1 MNNNNNNNCNI
12 NSNNN
17 NEKNLPIIVI
27 KKIINYL
34 IYKDY
39 NYIKKLF
46 FISKNLQTFIINQI
60 IFFGFD
66 NLKSLKSFSNN
77 NDNSKSKQLLEEI
90 EKIEIKDQLIKS
102 FNMETYLNFKNLKEW
117 KLTYTI
123 GIKHKQIPNRIEC
136 ESIEQVSNNLLKS
149 NKFKIS
155 YTTNDYYYFKN
166 HFNTSNCFNVLKKI
180 KLKSFSIDIDT
191 LNTILNNS
199 IHLESLEI
207 ILYFN
212 PAMNFQFFGGNQF
225 YNTLEHERKFKKLE
239 SLLSSSSSHLVDN
252 NLKNSLKS
260 FSIEIEQNH
269 SKLNYDNNYKSFC
282 SKTIPNILK
291 SPFQNISKI
300 YFKDINFNGSSLN
313 FFSSLSRDNI
323 TKLKL
328 VNCFHDGDGGGS
340 DNSEDSFNYLLN
352 YLNENQNLKRL
363 SISYNNFIDKENKLA
378 AILKTHKSL
387 SKIDIS
393 YTAIQL
399 NPLLNSIIYN
409 QWKFIKLTISGNS
422 NPSIFFSSIHSI
434 ETLDLLSKLLITPIN
449 SFNSLVIKYRFPLGE
464 TRFLS
469 KEFIEKLLLL

>member
-1 MNNNNNNNCNI
+1 MNNN
-12 NSNNN
+12 SNN
-17 NEKNLPIIVI
+17 NEKNLPIIII

-60 IFFGFD
+60 SFFGFD

-77 NDNSKSKQLLEEI
+77 NDNGKSKQLLEEI

-102 FNMETYLNFKNLKEW
+102 FNMEAYLNFKNLKEW

-123 GIKHKQIPNRIEC
+123 GIKHKEIPNRIEC

-191 LNTILNNS
+191 LNTILTNS

-212 PAMNFQFFGGNQF
+212 PVLAMNFQFFGDNQL

-239 SLLSSSSSHLVDN
+239 SLLSSSSSHLDDD

-269 SKLNYDNNYKSFC
+269 SKLKYDNNYKSFC
-282 SKTIPNILK
+282 SKIIPNILK

-300 YFKDINFNGSSLN
+300 YFKDINFNGSSMN

-328 VNCFHDGDGGGS
+328 VNCFHDDDGGGDGG
-340 DNSEDSFNYLLN
+340 NSEDSFNYLLN

-363 SISYNNFIDKENKLA
+363 SIGNNNFIDKENKLA

-422 NPSIFFSSIHSI
+422 DPSTFFNSIHSI

-449 SFNSLVIKYRFPLGE
+449 NFNNLIIKCRFSLGE
-464 TRFLS
+464 TIFLS